1 MLINCLTEFANKI
14 SDIFVALL
22 IKCINLDLL
31 QAAGSYGKLCDS
43 L

>member
-1 MLINCLTEFANKI
+1 MLINCVTEFAYKI

-31 QAAGSYGKLCDS
+31 QALMASS